1 MFNPNKPEIKRYVS
15 LKLKEQGERILE
27 KMCNNFH
34 CWTYAEVKE
43 CLGLSREDV
52 DRIEAKCEFKEKYN
66 EKFQIE
72 SLESRVLM
80 FYQAIKNP
88 DPEIPFDQI
97 MECAHIDRERLNLEA
112 WKAEPETFAYAEL
125 WCGGL
130 LPNQIR
136 EVLSGDVYDK
146 CKLSRVEL
154 EEYRGRRIF
163 KDILPDEE
171 TVEREYQEHL
181 KEESDRLGGSR
192 SDTGDKKQSL
202 KKDAKLDLNDPEL
215 KDYVNQKLK
224 EQAERVIEKMGEKL
238 QSFVLADVEA
248 CTVLSK
254 EDVEIAVDKGWFKL
268 KYRDKYQASELLTR
282 VGILYRILKSP
293 DLKDC
298 LDPYLESA
306 GIQRDELDLNAWKKE
321 PEKWAILALDS
332 EELSAGLIQEEL
344 RITNDEYLE
353 YLTDYVMNRRM
364 CRQIFHV
371 MPPNEETV
379 ERAYQEKI
387 DADLRLKESRK
398 KETFNLCK
406 AWEDQYKYGQEEAK
420 RNATLRLYDLGES
433 IERISAGVD
442 APEETVIG
450 WLREAGKITD

>member
-1 MFNPNKPEIKRYVS
+1 MFNPNKPEIKRYVNA
-15 LKLKEQGERILE
+15 KLKEQGERILE
-27 KMCNNFH
+27 RMCNNFH
-34 CWTYAEVKE
+34 HWTYAEVKE
-43 CLGLSREDV
+43 CLGLSRKDV
-52 DRIEAKCEFKEKYN
+52 DRIEEKCEFKEKYN
-66 EKFQIE
+66 EKFQID

-88 DPEIPFDQI
+88 DPEIPFDQVV
-97 MECAHIDRERLNLEA
+97 ERAHIDLERLDLEA

-130 LPNQIR
+130 LPGQIR
-136 EVLSGDVYDK
+136 EVLSGDVCDK
-146 CKLSRVEL
+146 CKLSHVEL
-154 EEYRGRRIF
+154 EEYRSRRIF
-163 KDILPDEE
+163 KDTLPDEE
-171 TVEREYQEHL
+171 TVERAYQEHL
-181 KEESDRLGGSR
+181 KGR
-192 SDTGDKKQSL
+192 SDCLGDSRPDVCDKKQSL
-202 KKDAKLDLNDPEL
+202 KEDAKLDLNDLEL
-215 KDYVNQKLK
+215 QDYVNQKLK

-248 CTVLSK
+248 CTVLSR

-298 LDPYLESA
+298 LDSYLESA
-306 GIQRDELDLNAWKKE
+306 GIQRDELDLEAWKKE

-332 EELSAGLIQEEL
+332 EELSADLIQEEL
-344 RITNDEYLE
+344 QITKDEYYE

-379 ERAYQEKI
+379 ERAYQEKN
-387 DADLRLKESRK
+387 DADLRLKESRE
-398 KETFNLCK
+398 KETYDVCK
-406 AWEDQYKYGQEEAK
+406 AWADQYKYGQEEAN
-420 RNATLRLYDLGES
+420 RNAALRLFDLGES
-433 IERISAGVD
+433 VEIISAGVD
-442 APEETVIG
+442 TPEETVIG
-450 WLREAGKITD
+450 WLREAGKIAD